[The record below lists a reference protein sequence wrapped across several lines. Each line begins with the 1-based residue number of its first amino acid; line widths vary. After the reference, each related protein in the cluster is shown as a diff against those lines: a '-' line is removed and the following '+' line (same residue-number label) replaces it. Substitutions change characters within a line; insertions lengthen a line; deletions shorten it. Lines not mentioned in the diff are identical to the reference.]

1 MFKLLKRLSLKNQF
15 VLIALV
21 FMLVVDGLILYIYPG
36 MVEKEEIH
44 EEKQRIEKQI
54 SFINRIISNASFDD
68 ENDFIITL
76 LNYIE
81 NIPDIEYVYTRYN
94 FNRYIWP
101 DDKFTM
107 EQIESL
113 GVNRIH
119 RIQEKPLLALAI
131 MINNENRIGKITL
144 YVGVDG
150 SGVVNSRL
158 FARRFVYI
166 LILISLTG
174 LLLLAFFFD
183 RIVSSPLRLLI
194 NWIHFISIGQEKI
207 KDARKISPEF
217 KEAYD
222 YLDVIISN
230 LVASRKKLTH
240 LPADIEKSKKRY
252 EKIRKDL
259 DKELNS
265 LSNLVVYL
273 LDLRRETSATSIF
286 KDLVLEL
293 TNRQGHELCIVF
305 TNDGEK
311 LHYEAS
317 AIKTYMVLT
326 NRLQKALESYS
337 ISRDHI
343 FYKNL
348 KDAMP
353 VITASVPFQEE
364 LTRLNIEGSFGIIP
378 VSTKQRL
385 YGVIVVGTLE
395 KTGRLEHKDLEKLML
410 LANMVALHLE
420 NIEMVSSLER
430 MIRQRTS
437 ELQTTNNLLS
447 DSIKQRDEIIKIISH
462 DLNAPMRNVLGLIDS
477 ILRKYKTTINDDLNE
492 RINRIRNNVEKEMA
506 MIQTVIDDLK
516 SRELRETYR
525 EIDMNEMFSLLLEEL
540 SYELEVK
547 NVRVQLQRDMP
558 VLFSNQT
565 IIKHVFINLIDNA
578 CKYMPDREQGNK
590 IIISGEQKEGYI
602 TYKVEDNG
610 IGIPQDK
617 QALVFE
623 SYTQLSVDSGKGK
636 GLGLALIRNMLVRLN
651 GEIHLTSKVGKGS
664 TFFVRFKEESQRE
677 NDGRLQAEL
686 KNTDH

>member
-1 MFKLLKRLSLKNQF
+1 MFNSIKRLSLKNQF
-15 VLIALV
+15 VLI
-21 FMLVVDGLILYIYPG
+21 GIILTVIIDTAIVAVYPN
-36 MVEKEEIH
+36 MVEREEIKEE
-44 EEKQRIEKQI
+44 KYRIEKQI

-68 ENDFIITL
+68 ENDYIITL

-101 DDKFTM
+101 DDHYSM
-107 EQIESL
+107 EQIDSL
-113 GVNRIH
+113 TINKIH
-119 RIQEKPLLALAI
+119 RINDKAILSLAI
-131 MINNENRIGKITL
+131 MINNENRVGKITL
-144 YVGVDG
+144 NVGVDG
-150 SGVVNSRL
+150 RGVINSRL
-158 FARRFVYI
+158 FATRFVYV
-166 LILISLTG
+166 LILVSLVS
-174 LLLLAFFFD
+174 LLVMAFFFD
-183 RIVSSPLRLLI
+183 RIVSTPLRLLV
-194 NWIHFISIGQEKI
+194 NWIHLVAIGQKDI
-207 KDARKISPEF
+207 KDISGTSVEF

-222 YLDVIISN
+222 YLNVVIRELSQAQKQ
-230 LVASRKKLTH
+230 LAH
-240 LPADIEKSKKRY
+240 LPADIEKSRQYY
-252 EKIRKDL
+252 EKIRKEL

-273 LDLRRETSATSIF
+273 LDLRREHSATSIY
-286 KDLVLEL
+286 KNLVLEL

-305 TNDGEK
+305 ANDGEK

-326 NRLQKALESYS
+326 NRLHLALKDYS
-337 ISRDHI
+337 IARENI

-348 KDAMP
+348 KEAMP
-353 VITASVPFQEE
+353 VITDSVPFHEE
-364 LTRLNIEGSFGIIP
+364 LSRLNIDGSFGVVPI
-378 VSTKQRL
+378 STKQRL

-430 MIRQRTS
+430 LIRQRTS

-477 ILRKYKTTINDDLNE
+477 IIRKYGEDINDDLKE
-492 RINRIRNNVEKEMA
+492 RIGRIRNNVEKEMA

-516 SRELRETYR
+516 SRELRESYR
-525 EIDMNEMFSLLLEEL
+525 MIDMNTLFSLLLEEL

-547 NVRVQLQRDMP
+547 NVRVRLQQDMP
-558 VLFSNQT
+558 KLFSNQT
-565 IIKHVFINLIDNA
+565 IVKHVFINLIDNA
-578 CKYMPDREQGNK
+578 CKYMPERDHGNK

-610 IGIPQDK
+610 IGIPGDK
-617 QALVFE
+617 QTVVFE
-623 SYTQLSVDSGKGK
+623 SYKQLTSDTGKGK
-636 GLGLALIRNMLVRLN
+636 GLGLALIRNMLIRIN
-651 GEIHLTSKVGKGS
+651 GEIHLTSKVGVGS
-664 TFFVRFKEESQRE
+664 TFFVRFKEEPLQDE
-677 NDGRLQAEL
+677 NG
-686 KNTDH
+686 KNRTDT